1 MGRGF
6 YAYAAG
12 KISDCGMSIPPV
24 LTRVHDLSQS
34 IAQVIAPLCEEKFW
48 MTTQLKSSESPVG
61 ESATGKTC
69 YVPQNHRRIL
79 CIFPKY
85 SRSFGTF
92 HHAYPL
98 MGIRKVRAFMPPQG
112 ILVVAAYLPKQ
123 WEIRFIDEN
132 VQPAKRSDYNWAD
145 VVIVSGMHIQRP
157 QINQI
162 NELAHRAGKITVV
175 GGPSVSGCP
184 EYYPDFDILHLG
196 ELGDATDQMIEYL
209 DQQAE
214 RPKQQIRFET
224 KERLPLSEFPIPAYH
239 LLDINHYFLA
249 NIQFSSGCPYRCEFC
264 DIPELYGRSPRLK
277 NPEQILAELDA
288 MLAAGNPGA
297 VYFVDDNF
305 VGDRRALMTLL
316 PHLIDWQ
323 KRNGYPVQ
331 FACEA
336 TLNLA
341 QSPKLLE
348 MMREAYFCTVF
359 CGIETPETE
368 ALKSISKTHNLSMP
382 ILEAVKILNSYG
394 MEVVSGIIMGL
405 DTDTPET
412 ADRILE
418 FIRLSQIPML
428 TINLLHALPRTP
440 LWRRLEEEGRL
451 VVEDNRDSNVEFL
464 MPYEQVID
472 MWRRCITEA
481 YEPEFLYQRFAYNME
496 HTYPK
501 RISVPN
507 SPARTSGANIRKGL
521 TMLANILIRV
531 GVFSH
536 YRKTFWKMAYPAL
549 KSGDIESL
557 IHVGLVG
564 HHLIKFAAECATGEE
579 SASFYSQ
586 KLRKTQPK
594 QLEASVAG
602 N

>member
-1 MGRGF
+1 
-6 YAYAAG
+6 
-12 KISDCGMSIPPV
+12 
-24 LTRVHDLSQS
+24 
-34 IAQVIAPLCEEKFW
+34 
-48 MTTQLKSSESPVG
+48 MTVQLKSFQNQTPVATDLA
-61 ESATGKTC
+61 SAPNPKKAR
-69 YVPQNHRRIL
+69 YVPLHHRRIL

-98 MGIRKVRAFMPPQG
+98 MGNVRAFMPPQG
-112 ILVVAAYLPKQ
+112 ILIVAAYLPQ
-123 WEIRFIDEN
+123 EWEVRFIDEN
-132 VQPAKRSDYNWAD
+132 LHPAKTSDYQWAD
-145 VVIVSGMHIQRP
+145 VVIVSGMHIQKP
-157 QINQI
+157 QINHI
-162 NELAHRAGKITVV
+162 NQLAHQQGKITVL

-196 ELGDATDQMIEYL
+196 ELGDASDRMIEYL
-209 DQQAE
+209 DQHHQ
-214 RPKQQIRFET
+214 RPPQQIRFET
-224 KERLPLSEFPIPAYH
+224 KERLPLSEFPTPAYH
-239 LLDINHYFLA
+239 LVNLNHYFLA
-249 NIQFSSGCPYRCEFC
+249 NVQFSSGCPYRCEFC
-264 DIPELYGRSPRLK
+264 DIPELYGRSPRMK
-277 NPEQILAELDA
+277 TPAQVLAELDA
-288 MLAAGNPGA
+288 MLESGNIGA

-305 VGDRRALMTLL
+305 VGDRRATMQLL

-323 KRNGYPVQ
+323 QRNGYPIQ

-359 CGIETPETE
+359 CGIETPDTE
-368 ALKSISKTHNLSMP
+368 ALQSISKVQNLSMP
-382 ILEAVKILNSYG
+382 ILEAIQVLNSYG
-394 MEVVSGIIMGL
+394 MEVVSGIIIGL

-440 LWRRLEEEGRL
+440 LWRRLEAEGRL
-451 VVEDNRDSNVEFL
+451 VFDDSRESNVEFL
-464 MPYEQVID
+464 MPYQQVVE

-481 YEPEFLYQRFAYNME
+481 YQPEFLYQRFAYNME
-496 HTYPK
+496 HTYPN
-501 RISVPN
+501 RIAVPN
-507 SPARTSGANIRKGL
+507 SPARTSWANIRKGL
-521 TMLANILIRV
+521 TYLTNILLRV
-531 GVFSH
+531 GVFGN
-536 YRKTFWKMAYPAL
+536 YRQTFWQMAKPAL
-549 KSGDIESL
+549 KSGNIESL

-564 HHLIKFAAECATGEE
+564 HHLIQFAQDCAAQTE

-586 KLRKTQPK
+586 KIR
-594 QLEASVAG
+594 